1 MGLYSGHNLRTEIWT
16 GFGILLFLLEPSGII
31 NINMQIIL
39 QNDNI
44 QVISKVFKMPNIVIK
59 VICRVY
65 AKFGILTWNKHKT
78 IQRYENDG
86 VGLFKDA
93 WGQRKSNLILCLY
106 LHILTWLIQIK
117 RGLILY
123 VVITAN
129 SGMDSQGSCVNLL
142 SSWKISFF

>member
-93 WGQRKSNLILCLY
+93 WGQRKSNLILFV
-106 LHILTWLIQIK
+106 LTHTYMINPDQK
-117 RGLILY
+117 RPHPLCGHHCKLWNGFAGFLRQP
-123 VVITAN
+123 
-129 SGMDSQGSCVNLL
+129 SEFLED
-142 SSWKISFF
+142 

>member
-65 AKFGILTWNKHKT
+65 A
-78 IQRYENDG
+78 
-86 VGLFKDA
+86 
-93 WGQRKSNLILCLY
+93 
-106 LHILTWLIQIK
+106 
-117 RGLILY
+117 
-123 VVITAN
+123 
-129 SGMDSQGSCVNLL
+129 
-142 SSWKISFF
+142 ISLVF